1 LYIQQTSNKNILVMK
16 KLILERLKQESTWRG
31 LIQLAIACG
40 VGINPSQAASIITV
54 GVSVVGAINVFKK
67 D

>member
-1 LYIQQTSNKNILVMK
+1 MK
-16 KLILERLKQESTWRG
+16 TLILDRLKQESTWRG

-40 VGINPSQAASIITV
+40 VGIKPDQAAAIIAL
-54 GVSVVGAINVFKK
+54 GVSAIGASNVFKK

>member
-1 LYIQQTSNKNILVMK
+1 MKN
-16 KLILERLKQESTWRG
+16 LILDRLKQESTWRG

-40 VGINPSQAASIITV
+40 VGIKPDQASAIIAV
-54 GVSVVGAINVFKK
+54 GVSVIGAINVLKK

>member
-1 LYIQQTSNKNILVMK
+1 MK
-16 KLILERLKQESTWRG
+16 KIIFDRLKQESTWRG

-40 VGINPSQAASIITV
+40 IGISPDQATAIIAAGVSII
-54 GVSVVGAINVFKK
+54 GAINVLKK

>member
-1 LYIQQTSNKNILVMK
+1 MK

>member
-1 LYIQQTSNKNILVMK
+1 MSVMK
-16 KLILERLKQESTWRG
+16 NLILNRLKQESTWRG

-40 VGINPSQAASIITV
+40 VGIQPDQAAAIIV
-54 GVSVVGAINVFKK
+54 AGVSMIGAINVFKK

>member
-1 LYIQQTSNKNILVMK
+1 MK
-16 KLILERLKQESTWRG
+16 KFILDRLKQESTWRG

-40 VGINPSQAASIITV
+40 VGIRPDQAIALIAV
-54 GVSVVGAINVFKK
+54 GSSVIGAINVLKK